1 MGTHYVKPGIAVTLT
16 GMDNPV
22 ERPIE
27 SYCIIC
33 GKILREGLDDYIQG
47 CICGEHNAKMCLD
60 CYKDDENDKYLTG
73 EYGSDYPHHRES
85 NKESSDC
92 HSSSPARWNGGPLD
106 VLMYIVLGLI
116 FWAVVGYI
124 VLG

>member
-1 MGTHYVKPGIAVTLT
+1 MSTHYAKPGIAVTLK
-16 GMDNPV
+16 GMDNSV
-22 ERPIE
+22 EGPIE

-60 CYKDDENDKYLTG
+60 CYKDDENDKYFTG

-85 NKESSDC
+85 KKESSDC
-92 HSSSPARWNGGPLD
+92 HSLSPARWNRGPLV

-116 FWAVVGYI
+116 FCAVVGYI